1 MGYMES
7 LCDRLFEANG
17 EPLEQG
23 WGPNLR
29 VLDTRNTITYGGK
42 WLRKKDG
49 GSSGGPRIGNSGE
62 RNDTGNS
69 VSQSKNYGK
78 LVNDDLDLQ
87 DDRDDRDLILVFKLI
102 MKENPVY
109 GNVSHDFLN
118 FHLLGVDLNGLLSS
132 KPKKEIWREET

>member
-1 MGYMES
+1 MEPRRRWFTYEKLTTFCFVCGKMGYMES
-7 LCDRLFEANG
+7 LCDRLFAANG

-49 GSSGGPRIGNSGE
+49 GSSGGPRIGSSGE

-78 LVNDDLDLQ
+78 LVNDDLNL
-87 DDRDDRDLILVFKLI
+87 
-102 MKENPVY
+102 
-109 GNVSHDFLN
+109 
-118 FHLLGVDLNGLLSS
+118 
-132 KPKKEIWREET
+132 